1 MSQVVLSEADARM
14 LCELQFKEK
23 IAQMDEVIVYTS
35 SRVPPEFAPAMAE
48 LKQRAIKSKAAMVR
62 WHEKV
67 VSGARLPPAWRDG
80 IVRSW

>member
-1 MSQVVLSEADARM
+1 MSQVVLSETDARL
-14 LCELQFKEK
+14 LCEIQFKEK

-35 SRVPPEFAPAMAE
+35 SPVPPEFAPGMAE

-62 WHEKV
+62 RLEKI
-67 VSGARLPPAWRDG
+67 VSGAPLPPAWRDG